1 MCNFQITR
9 INKRIK
15 KLTSIL
21 KPEKEKKKQRKTYE
35 KYTQIIRNY
44 NGENRLKSLIKRQI
58 L

>member
-21 KPEKEKKKQRKTYE
+21 KPGKEKKKQRKDMRNTPKLSE
-35 KYTQIIRNY
+35 IIMS
-44 NGENRLKSLIKRQI
+44 ENRLKSLIKRQI